1 MAATIF
7 FTGFPGFLGAELL
20 PRVLRRRPEASAVC
34 LVQGKFAALARARA
48 DILMGRDPSL
58 RGRIRLVQGDITAA
72 GLGLGAG
79 ELEPG
84 EVVEIFHLAAV
95 YDLTVR
101 REVGVAVN
109 VDGTRNL
116 LDLAARCGR
125 LERFQYVSTCYVSGR
140 HPGLFL
146 ESDLEKGQAFHNF
159 YEETKHLAEVEV
171 RARMARGL
179 PATIYRP
186 SITVG
191 DSRTGETQK
200 FDGPYYVFQWI
211 SRQPRIAVMP
221 TVGTLQD
228 QVNVVPS
235 DYVIGAIDVL
245 SGRAGSLG
253 KTYQLA
259 DPRPL
264 TVDGLLTRVG
274 EATGR
279 TIVRIPLPLELAK
292 GAIDRVPGIHW
303 LMRIPSAA
311 IDYFV
316 HPARYDVRQA
326 QSDLT
331 GTEVRCPPLT
341 EYLPRLI
348 EFQRAHPEISA
359 AAMV

>member
-1 MAATIF
+1 MATIF

-34 LVQGKFAALARARA
+34 LVQAKFAPVARARA
-48 DILMGRDPSL
+48 DILAERDPSL
-58 RGRIRLVQGDITAA
+58 RGRIRLVQGDLTVP
-72 GLGLGAG
+72 GLGLRSGDLDTAD
-79 ELEPG
+79 
-84 EVVEIFHLAAV
+84 VVEIFHLAAV
-95 YDLTVR
+95 YDLMVK
-101 REVGVAVN
+101 REVGMAVN
-109 VDGTRNL
+109 VDGTIHML
-116 LDLAARCGR
+116 ELAARCGR

-159 YEETKHLAEVEV
+159 YEETKHRAEVEV
-171 RARMARGL
+171 RTRMAKGL

-186 SITVG
+186 AITVG

-200 FDGPYYVFQWI
+200 FDGPYYVVQWI
-211 SRQPRIAVMP
+211 SRQARFAVMP

-228 QVNVVPS
+228 HVNVVPS
-235 DYVIGAIDVL
+235 DFVVGAIDAL
-245 SGRAGSLG
+245 SGRAGSRG

-264 TVDGLLTRVG
+264 TVDALLRRIG

-292 GAIDRVPGIHW
+292 GAIDRVPGVFW

-326 QSDLT
+326 QADLV
-331 GTEVRCPPLT
+331 GTDVRCPPLT
-341 EYLPRLI
+341 EYLLPLI